1 MVVYLISVFIFGYL
15 LITLEEVVKINKT
28 AIALYMGVVTWVV
41 FVLGSDHTE
50 GVSES
55 LTLQLGSVSEI
66 LFFLMGAMT
75 IIELIDIH
83 QGFNVITNRIK
94 TSNRKTLLWMIV
106 GIAFF
111 LSALLDNLTCS
122 IVMISLL
129 RKLIKN
135 KEDMNIYAGA
145 LIIAANA
152 GGAWSPIGD
161 VTTTMLWIGGQISSL
176 AIMKSLFIPSVICT
190 IVPTYILSRSL
201 KGELD
206 RKHKDEEKALQ
217 KEKVK
222 GSWRML
228 IGGLLALIFVPIF
241 KGVTHLPPYMGMLL
255 GLSLVWI
262 LSELIHF
269 KKDEEEKKPYSAVHA
284 LSKID
289 APSVLFFLGIL
300 MAVGALEHAGIL
312 ENLAEWMNHTIGNI
326 DAIVFVM
333 GILSSIVDNVPL
345 VAATMGMYPISE
357 FPMDHQLW
365 EFTAFCAGTGGSLL
379 IVGSAAGVAVMGM
392 AKIKFFWYLKKIT
405 LPAFIGYVAGAAYYL
420 LEVLYF

>member
-41 FVLGSDHTE
+41 FVLGSDHID
-50 GVSES
+50 GISES

-94 TSNRKTLLWMIV
+94 TSNRRTLLWMIV

-135 KEDMNIYAGA
+135 KDDMNIYAGA

-161 VTTTMLWIGGQISSL
+161 VTTTMLWIGGQISSV

-190 IVPTYILSRSL
+190 VIPTYILSRSL

-206 RKHKDEEKALQ
+206 RKHTDEEKALR
-217 KEKVK
+217 KEKIK

-269 KKDEEEKKPYSAVHA
+269 KKDEHEKKPYSAVYA

-289 APSVLFFLGIL
+289 ASSVLFFLGIL

-312 ENLAEWMNHTIGNI
+312 EDLALWMNHTIGNI
-326 DAIVFVM
+326 DAIVFIM

-345 VAATMGMYPISE
+345 VAATMGMYPISQ

-405 LPAFIGYVAGAAYYL
+405 LPAFIGYLAGAAYYL
-420 LEVLYF
+420 IEVLYF